1 MYFSLK
7 NKDHMYN
14 ILSQIILNRTGNQI
28 KGNEK
33 YMNLYRY
40 HYSSIFDRI
49 DTDEIIDL
57 NKEIIDHIGNLIL
70 EDIFR
75 INNSIPKEIII
86 NNPIKLQIEGKED
99 KKDIN
104 IYLDNRLID
113 SLNRYNFRV
122 LVNFSEFSPKRI
134 ILTKEENSLFSNPNI
149 NVLFNEKENLLFSLR
164 STQTF
169 NNKEYITYEPFI
181 VDKILCDKILNI
193 RIRNYLMNDPLD
205 LSDGSDIY
213 EIIKMKY
220 IPYDKKDYLC
230 IELKNI
236 LGCNI
241 GSEVGLF
248 QTNQEGI
255 EIEHSV
261 FIKKIIGNYLLTDKK
276 EIDFSKNYSLILM
289 DHNITLNCTIIS

>member
-1 MYFSLK
+1 MSLHDMYFSLK

-14 ILSQIILNRTGNQI
+14 ILSQIILNKTGNQI
-28 KGNEK
+28 KDNEK

-75 INNSIPKEIII
+75 IHNSIPKEIII
-86 NNPIKLQIEGKED
+86 NNPIKSQIKEGKKDMKD
-99 KKDIN
+99 KKDIK
-104 IYLDNRLID
+104 IYSDNRLID

-122 LVNFSEFSPKRI
+122 LINFSEFSPKRI

-181 VDKILCDKILNI
+181 LDKILCDKILNI
-193 RIRNYLMNDPLD
+193 RIRNYLMNDP
-205 LSDGSDIY
+205 IR
-213 EIIKMKY
+213 
-220 IPYDKKDYLC
+220 
-230 IELKNI
+230 
-236 LGCNI
+236 
-241 GSEVGLF
+241 
-248 QTNQEGI
+248 
-255 EIEHSV
+255 
-261 FIKKIIGNYLLTDKK
+261 GNYLLTDKK
-276 EIDFSKNYSLILM
+276 GIDFLKDYSLILM
-289 DHNITLNCTIIS
+289 NHNITLNCTIIS